1 MRHALRAA
9 LLSCV
14 LSGLAVRAPAMDAV
28 DLAPAAFRYDAS
40 KPAAKAKKAEPSPA
54 PGRVEIS
61 VPYPNAGMYLYR
73 GIYGSFAGGR
83 SRDADT
89 ASGREWQNPLF
100 QWQGEVGYFYTRYFS
115 AGVGFR
121 INAGS
126 PADSNLTVENRYFL
140 ALRGH
145 KAWPRA
151 AAYLG
156 MRVGVDDV
164 NFSLRSED
172 TLDLSEPL
180 RETNTALGLESGL
193 GWKVSRYVGLTL
205 GQRMDVSLVRQS
217 ADNPHRALNFMTQP
231 GIAVDMLRVKPALG
245 DHVKAFYLL
254 TEFQFGQSL
263 PERGDWTRQF
273 AWITGLSLAF

>member
-9 LLSCV
+9 LVSCV
-14 LSGLAVRAPAMDAV
+14 LSGPAARAPAMDAV
-28 DLAPAAFRYDAS
+28 DLAPVAGGHGAS
-40 KPAAKAKKAEPSPA
+40 KPAEKAKKTAPA
-54 PGRVEIS
+54 PAAHRVEIS
-61 VPYPNAGMYLYR
+61 IPYPNAGMYLYR

-89 ASGREWQNPLF
+89 AAGSEWQNPLF
-100 QWQGEVGYFYTRYFS
+100 QWQGEVGYFYTEYFS

-140 ALRGH
+140 TLRGH
-145 KAWPRA
+145 KAWARA

-156 MRVGVDDV
+156 MRFGVDDV
-164 NFSLRSED
+164 NFSLRTAD

-180 RETNTALGLESGL
+180 RETNTAVGLESGL
-193 GWKVSRYVGLTL
+193 GWKISRHVGLTL

-217 ADNPHRALNFMTQP
+217 VDNPHRALNFMTQP
-231 GIAVDMLRVKPALG
+231 GIAIDMLRVKPALG

-273 AWITGLSLAF
+273 AWITGLSIAF